1 MTYTFYHCGVL
12 VGESDLEDAG
22 GNPRQRGGVFW
33 PTPYGLQV
41 FPRLTGMLT
50 AAHALKLH
58 LDANGLSADDLE
70 RDEVEEIFETT
81 AAGQKVIDIGR
92 MLSDVEMRGPD
103 GRRLEFASIAFSD
116 LMEIKQ
122 LTREL
127 QLDSAETIAAV
138 PPDAPRYIVS
148 ATLRHETPVSAR
160 AGQAERFRRG
170 H

>member
-1 MTYTFYHCGVL
+1 MTYSFYHRGVL
-12 VGESDLEDAG
+12 VGESDLEESST
-22 GNPRQRGGVFW
+22 NPRQRGGVFW

-58 LDANGLSADDLE
+58 LEDRGLSADDME
-70 RDEVEEIFETT
+70 RDEIEEIFETT

-116 LMEIKQ
+116 LREIQ
-122 LTREL
+122 RLTKEM
-127 QLDSAETIAAV
+127 QIDCADEIAN
-138 PPDAPRYIVS
+138 AP
-148 ATLRHETPVSAR
+148 
-160 AGQAERFRRG
+160 
-170 H
+170 